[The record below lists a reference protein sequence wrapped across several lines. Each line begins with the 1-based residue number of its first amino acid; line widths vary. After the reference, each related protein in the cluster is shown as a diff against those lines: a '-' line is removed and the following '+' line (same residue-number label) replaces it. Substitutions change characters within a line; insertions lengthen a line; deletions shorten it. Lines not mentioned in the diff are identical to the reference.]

1 VLMRATLILDSVP
14 RDGAH
19 QMATDLALMHRAT
32 AERSIYLRLYRWEP
46 HCLSFGAHEPAL
58 RRYDRAAIDRLG
70 IDTVR
75 RPTGGRAV
83 WHARELTYAV
93 TAADGAYGTLRHAY
107 LRIHEALARAVA
119 ALGAAPVLAPPTATA
134 ALGSGACFA
143 SAAGGEVTV
152 DGAKVIGS
160 AQLRSGGGMLQHG
173 SLLLE
178 DDQHLVQQLSGGA
191 PDGGAPLARL
201 LGRVIT
207 WEEAAEAVIAHAA
220 PHLAADWTLADA
232 TPSDLDITAEL
243 ARFRDPL
250 WTWRR

>member
-1 VLMRATLILDSVP
+1 MRATLILDSVP

-32 AERSIYLRLYRWEP
+32 AERSIFLRLYRWEP

-58 RRYDRAAIDRLG
+58 RRYDRHAISRLG
-70 IDTVR
+70 IDPVR

-93 TAADGAYGTLRHAY
+93 AAADGAFGTLRHAD
-107 LRIHEALARAVA
+107 LRIHEALARGVA
-119 ALGAAPVLAPPTATA
+119 ALGARPTLAAPGATA
-134 ALGSGACFA
+134 SLSSGACFA
-143 SAAGGEVTV
+143 TATGGEVLV
-152 DGAKVIGS
+152 EGVKVIGS

-178 DDQHLVQQLSGGA
+178 DDQRLVQQLSGGA
-191 PDGGAPLARL
+191 PDGGAPLSRL
-201 LGRVIT
+201 LGRVIS
-207 WEEAAEAVIAHAA
+207 WEEAAAAVAEHAA
-220 PHLAADWTLADA
+220 PHLADAWILADA
-232 TPSDLDITAEL
+232 PPAGLDISAEL

>member
-1 VLMRATLILDSVP
+1 MRATLVLDSVP

-32 AERSIYLRLYRWEP
+32 SERSVYFRLYRWEP

-58 RRYDRAAIDRLG
+58 RRYDRTAIDRLG

-93 TAADGAYGTLRHAY
+93 AAPDGAYGTLRHAY

-119 ALGAAPVLAPPTATA
+119 ALGATPVLAVAGAAA

-143 SAAGGEVTV
+143 TAAGGEVMV
-152 DGAKVIGS
+152 DGFKVIGS

-178 DDQHLVQQLSGGA
+178 DDQHLVRELSGGA
-191 PDGGAPLARL
+191 PDGGAPLSRL

-207 WEEAAEAVIAHAA
+207 WDEAADAVIAHAA
-220 PHLAADWTLADA
+220 PGLAAAWTQADR
-232 TPSDLDITAEL
+232 TPPDLDITAEL

>member
-1 VLMRATLILDSVP
+1 MLMRATLILDSVP

-143 SAAGGEVTV
+143 SAAEVP
-152 DGAKVIGS
+152 AFS
-160 AQLRSGGGMLQHG
+160 S
-173 SLLLE
+173 E
-178 DDQHLVQQLSGGA
+178 
-191 PDGGAPLARL
+191 
-201 LGRVIT
+201 
-207 WEEAAEAVIAHAA
+207 
-220 PHLAADWTLADA
+220 
-232 TPSDLDITAEL
+232 PSDAASSLSFPFGRPAASESPPRG
-243 ARFRDPL
+243 ARSRAL
-250 WTWRR
+250 SSRSRRSEI